1 MTFPS
6 SGAVSLNAFAD
17 VVGDSDDEHSMSEFY
32 RKANGP
38 VYDAPDNADI
48 PSDTNQ
54 PIKFSQLYGTTAV
67 AFRSSSE
74 GVQDNNQSVNT
85 LSKFFNSTDRANK
98 YCKLTVDTTIIA
110 TTNQGT
116 IQTGDFAK
124 GLYLE
129 FTGNTNYIAG
139 GDGTKGND
147 PLWNSNNNEAAANSA
162 NPGNAGGTGLTVN
175 NNCAFVRFK
184 NTNDYSVN
192 APAFNRKVFGG
203 GGGPGSG
210 GAYNRGGLGQ
220 KERRNNPNNGS
231 KGYYNFGGIGGLGV
245 NINVAIPGHSWNFNL
260 GPVQN
265 QGNEANNY
273 VYATDGNDG
282 TYNQSPIGAAGTV
295 GAKGAPGNAGSNNAT
310 ANGASLLNT
319 RAIPNSG
326 NNANIGQGYNWNPP
340 TENLYNASSANPI
353 GTHASNNSQVYFP
366 NNNSSNSPIRN
377 HPALGWNINGNPS
390 NGNAYVIGVSKHFG
404 YPTFAVFRQL
414 DYSFLLGPDA
424 NPGQIY
430 YWFKSHNIGN
440 GPVPH
445 PQGHLQLVPPGSS
458 YTAQPGN
465 VYQLKTDGNPS
476 NVLNPASAGGPP
488 GSAYSDPNN
497 RISTGDL
504 DPNT

>member
-17 VVGDSDDEHSMSEFY
+17 AVGDSDNVHSMSEFY
-32 RKANGP
+32 RQANGP
-38 VYDAPDNADI
+38 VFDAPDNADI

-85 LSKFFNSTDRANK
+85 LSKFFNSTDRTNK

-210 GAYNRGGLGQ
+210 GAYNRGGLGD
-220 KERRNNPNNGS
+220 KERRNNPNNGNR
-231 KGYYNFGGIGGLGV
+231 GYYNFGGIGSMSL
-245 NINVAIPGHSWNFNL
+245 NINTTFTNHSWNYNL
-260 GPVQN
+260 SQVHN
-265 QGNEANNY
+265 TGNAANNY
-273 VYATDGNDG
+273 VYSTDGNPG

-295 GAKGAPGNAGSNNAT
+295 GAKGAPGNAGSNNVT

-326 NNANIGQGYNWNPP
+326 NNANTGQGYNYNPP
-340 TENLYNASSANPI
+340 TENLYDAGSGI
-353 GTHASNNSQVYFP
+353 GAHGSNNSWVYFP
-366 NNNSSNSPIRN
+366 TGNPNSPLRN
-377 HPALGWNINGNPS
+377 HAPLGWNINGNTS
-390 NGNAYVIGVSKHFG
+390 NGNGYTIAVSKHYG
-404 YPTFAVFRQL
+404 YPTFAIFRQL
-414 DYSFLLGPDA
+414 DFSFPD
-424 NPGQIY
+424 NPPY
-430 YWFKSHNIGN
+430 YLWFKTANVGTGGN
-440 GPVPH
+440 NH
-445 PQGHLQLVPPGSS
+445 PSGHLQLVPPGNNAAVGNIYQQASS
-458 YTAQPGN
+458 
-465 VYQLKTDGNPS
+465 GNPS